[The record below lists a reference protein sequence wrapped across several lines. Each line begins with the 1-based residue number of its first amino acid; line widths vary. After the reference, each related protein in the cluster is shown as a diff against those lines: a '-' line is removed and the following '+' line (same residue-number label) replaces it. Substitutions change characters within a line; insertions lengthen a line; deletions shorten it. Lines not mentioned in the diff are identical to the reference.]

1 MGASRTTTMTIAE
14 VEDFAFRILRDNG
27 LAAHQ
32 AGPIARAMAVTEA
45 AGSQSH
51 GLYRLIGY
59 VGSIRSGRVNALA
72 QPQFERIAGSFMRV
86 DGDNGFAP
94 AAHAVGVKA
103 LIDAAETNGI
113 AALALTNCYHFSA
126 LWHDLDPI
134 VSAGLACWAF
144 TIGQCIVAPHGG
156 TRRLMGTNPIAFG
169 WPREDRRP
177 FVFDFATSSVARGEI
192 ELMSRAGKTL
202 PQGWGVDAS
211 GQPTLDPEAAL
222 AGALLP
228 FGGYKGSA
236 LSMMVELL
244 AGPMIGEP
252 TSRQAAAFDNGDG
265 GPPIGG
271 ELLIAMSP
279 AVFNTG
285 LAKNWQLQAEGFF
298 ADARTQP
305 GIRLPSDRRHA
316 ARQRSEADG
325 ISVPNTLL
333 DELRKLSLADDLRSV
348 PAMKAGPEAI

>member
-1 MGASRTTTMTIAE
+1 MVHSPTTMMTIAE

-27 LAAHQ
+27 LADHQ

-45 AGSQSH
+45 AGSHSH

-59 VGSIRSGRVNALA
+59 VGSIRSGRVNVLA
-72 QPQFERIAGSFMRV
+72 RPRCERIASSFIRV

-94 AAHAVGVKA
+94 AAHSIGLTA
-103 LIDAAETNGI
+103 LIEAAETNGI

-134 VSAGLACWAF
+134 VAAGLACWAF

-156 TRRLMGTNPIAFG
+156 THRLMGTNPIAFG
-169 WPREDRRP
+169 WPRKGQRP
-177 FVFDFATSSVARGEI
+177 FVFDFATSVVARGEI
-192 ELMSRAGKTL
+192 ELMSRAGKML
-202 PQGWGVDAS
+202 PQGWGIDAS
-211 GQPTLDPEAAL
+211 GEPTRDPQAAL

-236 LSMMVELL
+236 LAMMVELL
-244 AGPMIGEP
+244 AGPLIGEP
-252 TSRQAAAFDNGDG
+252 TSRQAAALDNGDG
-265 GPPIGG
+265 GPPLGG

-279 AVFNTG
+279 ALFNSG
-285 LAKNWQLQAEGFF
+285 LANDWQQQAENFF

-316 ARQRSEADG
+316 ARQRSEEEG
-325 ISVPNTLL
+325 IGVPNALL
-333 DELRKLSLADDLRSV
+333 DELRKLSPPDDS
-348 PAMKAGPEAI
+348 